1 MTTTEEK
8 FKRIKIDCLYGKK
21 KHFNAADRKEGYHY
35 WIGVPLIIIN
45 ILTATVLFFVL
56 TDGAKDWIKFIP
68 LFLAFFASFLSGFQT
83 YFNFNKQT
91 EGHRRIANRYL
102 ALMKKADRLQGYLK
116 DGLLQKDEVVKQF
129 EAIGIEAD
137 EINKDAEQ
145 FPASQKDYDKAK
157 AGIENGEEHYTESEL
172 NL

>member
-21 KHFNAADRKEGYHY
+21 KHFNAADRKESYHY
-35 WIGVPLIIIN
+35 LIGIPLFIIN

-56 TDGAKDWIKFIP
+56 TDGAKDWIKYVP
-68 LFLAFFASFLSGFQT
+68 LLLAFFASFLSGFQT

-91 EGHRRIANRYL
+91 EGHRRIGNRYL

-116 DGLLQKDEVVKQF
+116 DGLLQNDQVVKQF
-129 EAIGIEAD
+129 EEIGIEAD

-145 FPASQKDYDKAK
+145 FPTSQNDYDKAK
-157 AGIENGEEHYTESEL
+157 AGIADGEEKYTDEEL